1 MHKDLLAYSAF
12 LRYETKRETL
22 SSKNQEKLIS
32 LAYKNT
38 CTFDLNHMLFD
49 EIISE
54 SSGNLRRSFTLLDVF
69 RKLAI
74 DIV

>member
-1 MHKDLLAYSAF
+1 M
-12 LRYETKRETL
+12 
-22 SSKNQEKLIS
+22 
-32 LAYKNT
+32 
-38 CTFDLNHMLFD
+38 FDLNHILFD